1 MARQPPIDMGNYIYS
16 AKEQLAYLW
25 CVRNNIYIS
34 PKALSSIEWFI
45 CIVINGKENISPESY
60 KKTDIWKQIYK
71 FYTYYYD
78 KYNKELKEEKIT
90 VVKKEP
96 LLRQQTTNS
105 ADNLKLF

>member
-16 AKEQLAYLW
+16 AKEQIAYLW

-34 PKALSSIEWFI
+34 PKAISTTEWFI
-45 CIVINGKENISPESY
+45 CIVINGKENISPDTY

-78 KYNKELKEEKIT
+78 KYNKELKEVIIE
-90 VVKKEP
+90 KKEP
-96 LLRQQTTNS
+96 MNKQKTINTVE
-105 ADNLKLF
+105 NLKLF